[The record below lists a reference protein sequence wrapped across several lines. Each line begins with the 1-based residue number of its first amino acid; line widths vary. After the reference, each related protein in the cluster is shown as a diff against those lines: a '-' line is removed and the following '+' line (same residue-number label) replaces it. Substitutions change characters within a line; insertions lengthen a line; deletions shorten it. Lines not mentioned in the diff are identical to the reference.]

1 MDQIEILIIEHDPS
15 VIFILQTLAARDVQR
30 DLKFLQRPIKSIPL
44 GTPSHVQLHPQRAGR
59 QGSSLSL
66 S

>member
-15 VIFILQTLAARDVQR
+15 VIFILQAIAGRDVQR

-44 GTPSHVQLHPQRAGR
+44 GTLFHVQLHPQ
-59 QGSSLSL
+59 
-66 S
+66 